1 MKKETKELIS
11 YLIFGVLT
19 TLVSIVTYEIA
30 NIILGTDLY
39 LISNIISWVI
49 AVSFAY
55 VTNKLW
61 VFESKSWQFSVIKT
75 EIAAFVIARLFSLG
89 LEEAGL
95 YLLIDIANLKEV
107 SWAIFG
113 FTLTGALLSK
123 LIMQVVVVIAN
134 YVFSKFI
141 IFKKKYIYILNH
153 ISKF

>member
-39 LISNIISWVI
+39 LISNIISWVT

-95 YLLIDIANLKEV
+95 YLLIDVANLKEF
-107 SWAIFG
+107 SAAILG

-123 LIMQVVVVIAN
+123 LIMQVIVVIAN

-141 IFKKKYIYILNH
+141 IFKKK
-153 ISKF
+153 

>member
-30 NIILGTDLY
+30 NIILGADLY

-95 YLLIDIANLKEV
+95 YLLIDIVNLKEV

-123 LIMQVVVVIAN
+123 LIMQVIVVIAN

-141 IFKKKYIYILNH
+141 IFKKK
-153 ISKF
+153 

>member
-95 YLLIDIANLKEV
+95 YLLIDVANLKEFSV
-107 SWAIFG
+107 AILG

-123 LIMQVVVVIAN
+123 LIMQVIVVVAN

-141 IFKKKYIYILNH
+141 IFKKK
-153 ISKF
+153 

>member
-19 TLVSIVTYEIA
+19 TLVSIVTYEIS

-39 LISNIISWVI
+39 LISNIISWVV

-75 EIAAFVIARLFSLG
+75 EIAVFVIARLFSLG

-95 YLLIDIANLKEV
+95 YLLIDIANLKEF
-107 SWAIFG
+107 SAAILG

-123 LIMQVVVVIAN
+123 LIMQVIVVIAN

-141 IFKKKYIYILNH
+141 IFKKK
-153 ISKF
+153 